1 MGSDTQFPERLTRVS
16 FASVLPS
23 GPDRPCL
30 VVIAGAELGQSVE
43 LDRDEVP
50 IGRGE
55 QSGLVINSDLVSRHH
70 ATVLRVDNRHVLR
83 DENSTNGT
91 YVNDQRIKGSVPLS
105 DGDQIKIGRTVIKYT
120 RSPLEVGYLEH
131 VMGLATH
138 DALTGV
144 FNKRRFDDAFPAEV
158 SRAASGKR
166 PLSLVL
172 FDIDFF
178 KSINDGHG
186 HSAGDAVL
194 RDLTSVARG
203 CIDDTDLLARVGGEE
218 FALLVPSGLDAA
230 REKAERLRSAVAA
243 HEFRWDGERI
253 PVTISLGVA
262 ELASSEDPQHLYS
275 RADTLLYTSKG
286 GGRNRVSG

>member
-43 LDRDEVP
+43 LDRDELQ
-50 IGRGE
+50 IGRG
-55 QSGLVINSDLVSRHH
+55 D
-70 ATVLRVDNRHVLR
+70 HVVR

-91 YVNDQRIKGSVPLS
+91 YVNDQRVTGSVALS

-138 DALTGV
+138 DALTGA

-158 SRAASGKR
+158 ARASSGKR

-178 KSINDGHG
+178 KSINDGYG

-194 RDLTSVARG
+194 RELTTVARS
-203 CIDDTDLLARVGGEE
+203 CIDDADLLARVGGEE
-218 FALLVPSGLDAA
+218 FAILIPSALDTA
-230 REKAERLRSAVAA
+230 REKAERLRSAVAGHA
-243 HEFRWDGERI
+243 FEWDRERI

-262 ELASSEDPQHLYS
+262 ELASGEEPQKLYS
-275 RADTLLYTSKG
+275 RADMLLYISKG
-286 GGRNRVSG
+286 GGRNRVSS

>member
-1 MGSDTQFPERLTRVS
+1 MGSDTVFPERLTRVS

-43 LDRDEVP
+43 LDRDEVQ
-50 IGRGE
+50 IGRGD
-55 QSGLVINSDLVSRHH
+55 QCSLVINSDLVSRHH
-70 ATVLRVDNRHVLR
+70 ATVLHVDSRHVLR

-91 YVNDQRIKGSVPLS
+91 FVNDQRVSGSTVLS

-138 DALTGV
+138 DALTGI

-158 SRAASGKR
+158 SRAAHGKR

-194 RDLTSVARG
+194 RELTTVARG
-203 CIDDTDLLARVGGEE
+203 CIEDTDLLARVGGEE
-218 FALLVPSGLDAA
+218 FAILIPTGLDAA
-230 REKAERLRSAVAA
+230 REKAEALRIAVATHA
-243 HEFRWDGERI
+243 FEWDKERI
-253 PVTISLGVA
+253 PVSVSLGVA
-262 ELASSEDPQHLYS
+262 ELASGEDPQALYA
-275 RADTLLYTSKG
+275 RADALLYKSKTS
-286 GGRNRVSG
+286 GRNRVSG

>member
-43 LDRDEVP
+43 LDRDEVQ
-50 IGRGE
+50 IGRGD
-55 QSGLVINSDLVSRHH
+55 QSALVINSDLVSRHH
-70 ATVLRVDNRHVLR
+70 ATVVRADARHLLR

-91 YVNDQRIKGSVPLS
+91 FVNDQRVTGSVALS
-105 DGDQIKIGRTVIKYT
+105 DGYQIKIGRTVIKYT

-158 SRAASGKR
+158 TRATNGKR

-194 RDLTSVARG
+194 RELTAVARE
-203 CIDDTDLLARVGGEE
+203 CIEDADLLARVGGEE
-218 FALLVPSGLDAA
+218 FAILIPNGLDAA
-230 REKAERLRSAVAA
+230 RAKAERLRTAVAGNA
-243 HEFRWDGERI
+243 FKWDAERI

-262 ELASSEDPQHLYS
+262 ELASGEEPQALYS
-275 RADTLLYTSKG
+275 RTDMLLYTSKG
-286 GGRNRVSG
+286 SGRNRVSG

>member
-43 LDRDEVP
+43 LDRDEIQ
-50 IGRGE
+50 IGRGD
-55 QSGLVINSDLVSRHH
+55 QCALVINSDLVSRHH
-70 ATVLRVDNRHVLR
+70 ATVLRVDSRHVLR

-91 YVNDQRIKGSVPLS
+91 FVNDQRVSGSVGLS

-158 SRAASGKR
+158 SRASSGKR
-166 PLSLVL
+166 PLSLVI

-186 HSAGDAVL
+186 HSAGDSVL
-194 RDLTSVARG
+194 RELTTVARG
-203 CIDDTDLLARVGGEE
+203 CVEDADLLARVGGEE
-218 FALLVPSGLDAA
+218 FAILIPNGLDAA
-230 REKAERLRSAVAA
+230 REKAERLRASVAA
-243 HEFRWDGERI
+243 HVFKWDGEQI
-253 PVTISLGVA
+253 PVTVSLGVA
-262 ELASSEDPQHLYS
+262 ELASGEEPHALYS
-275 RADTLLYTSKG
+275 RTDTLLYTSKG
-286 GGRNRVSG
+286 NGRNRVSG

>member
-43 LDRDEVP
+43 LDRDELQ
-50 IGRGE
+50 IGRGD
-55 QSGLVINSDLVSRHH
+55 QCALVINSDLVSRHH
-70 ATVLRVDNRHVLR
+70 ATVLSVDSRHVVR

-91 YVNDQRIKGSVPLS
+91 YVNDQRVTGSVALS

-138 DALTGV
+138 DALTGA

-158 SRAASGKR
+158 ARASSGKR

-178 KSINDGHG
+178 KSINDGYG

-194 RDLTSVARG
+194 RELTTVARS
-203 CIDDTDLLARVGGEE
+203 CIDDADLLARVGGEE
-218 FALLVPSGLDAA
+218 FAILIPSALDTA
-230 REKAERLRSAVAA
+230 REKAERLRSAVAGHA
-243 HEFRWDGERI
+243 FEWDRERI

-262 ELASSEDPQHLYS
+262 ELASGEEPQKLYS
-275 RADTLLYTSKG
+275 RADMLLYISKG
-286 GGRNRVSG
+286 GGRNRVSS

>member
-91 YVNDQRIKGSVPLS
+91 YVNDQRIHGSVTLS

-158 SRAASGKR
+158 SRAAAGKR

-230 REKAERLRSAVAA
+230 RDKAERLRAAVAA
-243 HEFRWDGERI
+243 HEFKWDGERI
-253 PVTISLGVA
+253 PVTISAGVA
-262 ELASSEDPQHLYS
+262 ELASGEDPQQLYS
-275 RADTLLYTSKG
+275 RTDTLLYTSKG
-286 GGRNRVSG
+286 NGRNRVSG

>member
-43 LDRDEVP
+43 LDRDEVQ
-50 IGRGE
+50 IGRGDH
-55 QSGLVINSDLVSRHH
+55 SALVINSDLVSRHH
-70 ATVLRVDNRHVLR
+70 ATVLRVDSRHVLR

-91 YVNDQRIKGSVPLS
+91 FVNDRRVSGSTALS

-158 SRAASGKR
+158 ARASNGKR

-178 KSINDGHG
+178 KSINDSHG

-194 RDLTSVARG
+194 RELTTVARG
-203 CIDDTDLLARVGGEE
+203 CIEDADLLARVGGEE
-218 FALLVPSGLDAA
+218 FAILVPTGLEAA
-230 REKAERLRSAVAA
+230 REKAERLRVAVATHA
-243 HEFRWDGERI
+243 FMWDAERI

-262 ELASSEDPQHLYS
+262 ELANGEEPQVLYS
-275 RADTLLYTSKG
+275 RADMLLYKSKG
-286 GGRNRVSG
+286 SGRNRVSG

>member
-43 LDRDEVP
+43 LDREEVQ
-50 IGRGE
+50 IGRGD
-55 QSGLVINSDLVSRHH
+55 QCALVINSDLVSRHH
-70 ATVLRVDNRHVLR
+70 ATVVHVDSRHVLR

-91 YVNDQRIKGSVPLS
+91 YVNDQRVSGSVALS

-158 SRAASGKR
+158 ARAASGKR

-186 HSAGDAVL
+186 HSAGDSVL
-194 RDLTSVARG
+194 RELTTVARG
-203 CIDDTDLLARVGGEE
+203 CIEDADLLARVGGEE
-218 FALLVPSGLDAA
+218 FAILIPTGLDAA
-230 REKAERLRSAVAA
+230 REKAERIRTAVAA
-243 HEFRWDGERI
+243 HTFKWDGERI
-253 PVTISLGVA
+253 PVTVSLGVA
-262 ELASSEDPQHLYS
+262 ELTSGEEPQKLYS
-275 RADTLLYTSKG
+275 RADMLLYMSKS
-286 GGRNRVSG
+286 GGRNRVSS

>member
-43 LDRDEVP
+43 LERDEVQ
-50 IGRGE
+50 IGRGD
-55 QSGLVINSDLVSRHH
+55 QCALVINSDLVSRHH
-70 ATVLRVDNRHVLR
+70 ATVLRVDSRHVLR

-91 YVNDQRIKGSVPLS
+91 YVNDQRVKGSQALS

-158 SRAASGKR
+158 TRASNGKR
-166 PLSLVL
+166 PLSLLL

-194 RDLTSVARG
+194 RELTTVART
-203 CIDDTDLLARVGGEE
+203 CIEDADLLARVGGEE
-218 FALLVPSGLDAA
+218 FAILIPAALDAA
-230 REKAERLRSAVAA
+230 REKAERLRTAVAA
-243 HEFRWDGERI
+243 HVFKWDGERI
-253 PVTISLGVA
+253 PVTVSLGVA
-262 ELASSEDPQHLYS
+262 ELASGEEPQALYS
-275 RADTLLYTSKG
+275 RTDTLLYTSKG
-286 GGRNRVSG
+286 SGRNRVSG